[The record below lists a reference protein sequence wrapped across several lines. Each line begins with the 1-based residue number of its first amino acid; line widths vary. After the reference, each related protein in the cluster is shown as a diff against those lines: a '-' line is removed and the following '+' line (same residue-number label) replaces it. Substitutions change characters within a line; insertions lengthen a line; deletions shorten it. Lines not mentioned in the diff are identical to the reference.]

1 SHLPRR
7 PNSPAPRRPGRRR
20 RQPRE
25 RASPASPGCQATPF
39 RRGTR
44 KRRRALRLPCGRE
57 GANRTARPGLD
68 SPQKPRGGCG
78 GGARPAARGP
88 QPAARSPQPAA
99 RTPHPAARSA
109 ARRPSDAVADPPLG
123 LRAPRFPPPKPDPAP
138 PPPPPPAP
146 PLPIF
151 SAPARPENSRR
162 FLKRNR
168 PFPEAGSRPSRQPAA
183 LPGVWSRPAS
193 GGEKTWPCCATT
205 GAAASA
211 SIPRPTPT
219 GWSCCKRRTTDFSD
233 FLSIAGCT
241 KGRHNSE
248 KPPEPVKPEVKTT
261 EKKELSELKPKFQEH
276 IIQAPKPVEAIKRP
290 SPDEPMTNLELKIS
304 ASLKQ
309 ALDKLKLSSGNEESK
324 KEEDSDEIKIGTS
337 CKNGGCTKTYQ
348 GLQSLEEVCVYHSGV
363 PIFHEGMK
371 YWSCCRRK
379 TSDFNTFLAQEGC
392 TTGKHMW
399 TKKDA
404 GKKVVPCRHDW
415 HQTGG
420 EVTISIYAKNSLP
433 ELSQVVANSTLL
445 NVHIV
450 FEGEKEFH
458 QNVKLWGVIDVTRSY
473 VTMTATKIEITMRK
487 AEPMQWASL
496 ELPATKKQEKQDTT
510 E

>member
-1 SHLPRR
+1 M
-7 PNSPAPRRPGRRR
+7 
-20 RQPRE
+20 
-25 RASPASPGCQATPF
+25 
-39 RRGTR
+39 
-44 KRRRALRLPCGRE
+44 ALLCY
-57 GANRTARPGLD
+57 NR
-68 SPQKPRGGCG
+68 GCG
-78 GGARPAARGP
+78 QRFDPE
-88 QPAARSPQPAA
+88 
-99 RTPHPAARSA
+99 TN
-109 ARRPSDAVADPPLG
+109 SDDACTYH
-123 LRAPRFPPPKPDPAP
+123 
-138 PPPPPPAP
+138 
-146 PLPIF
+146 
-151 SAPARPENSRR
+151 
-162 FLKRNR
+162 
-168 PFPEAGSRPSRQPAA
+168 
-183 LPGVWSRPAS
+183 PGVPVFHDAL
-193 GGEKTWPCCATT
+193 K
-205 GAAASA
+205 
-211 SIPRPTPT
+211 

-261 EKKELSELKPKFQEH
+261 EKKELSELKPRFQEH

-309 ALDKLKLSSGNEESK
+309 ALDKLKLSSGNEENK
-324 KEEDSDEIKIGTS
+324 KEEDSDEIKVGTS
-337 CKNGGCTKTYQ
+337 CKNGGCSKTYQ
-348 GLQSLEEVCVYHSGV
+348 GPQSLEEVCVYHSGV

-392 TTGKHMW
+392 TTGKHTW

-420 EVTISIYAKNSLP
+420 EVTISVYAKNSLP

-458 QNVKLWGVIDVTRSY
+458 QNVKLWGVIDVKRSY

-496 ELPATKKQEKQDTT
+496 ELPAAKNQEKQKEDTA